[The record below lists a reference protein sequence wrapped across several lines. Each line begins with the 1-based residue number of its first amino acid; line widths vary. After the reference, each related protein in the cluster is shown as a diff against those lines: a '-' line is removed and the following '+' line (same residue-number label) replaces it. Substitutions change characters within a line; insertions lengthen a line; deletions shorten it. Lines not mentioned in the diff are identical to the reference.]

1 MRFLAVGPPLHPG
14 SQSTASCVAAGEVLL
29 QLQLCGGRYIYCFI
43 GPVNVGKCIYILFPA
58 IYSEYSL
65 ASCLCSPL
73 VGGGMGINHVDALD

>member
-1 MRFLAVGPPLHPG
+1 M
-14 SQSTASCVAAGEVLL
+14 
-29 QLQLCGGRYIYCFI
+29 YCFI
-43 GPVNVGKCIYILFPA
+43 GPVDVGKCIYILFPA